1 MRPFQFLTVCISACA
16 MGCEPKLELELERR
30 GEAYEFELHRE
41 NDKRGFGAESF
52 DVMEDQR
59 VVCEIR
65 HAPGPGPTVS
75 RWTYGS
81 RPDGYSISPHCE
93 PLQAGRTYRATG
105 GGRFFGML
113 LFRLKANGDVEI
125 LQRGLP
131 D

>member
-1 MRPFQFLTVCISACA
+1 MKSIVLLAACTA
-16 MGCEPKLELELERR
+16 LFALGCEPKLELELKRR
-30 GEAYEFELHRE
+30 GEEYSFELRRDD
-41 NDKRGFGAESF
+41 DKRKFGADSF
-52 DVMEDQR
+52 DVMADQS

-65 HAPGPGPTVS
+65 HAPGPGPKVS

-93 PLQAGRTYRATG
+93 PLQPGRTYRATG

-125 LQRGLP
+125 LQRGMP

>member
-1 MRPFQFLTVCISACA
+1 MKPIILLTALSALCA
-16 MGCEPKLELELERR
+16 LGCEPKIELELERR
-30 GEAYEFELHRE
+30 GEAYEFELYRE
-41 NDKRGFGAESF
+41 DDKREFGAESF
-52 DVMEDQR
+52 GVMEGQN

-65 HAPGPGPTVS
+65 HAPGPGPRVS

-81 RPDGYSISPHCE
+81 RPEGYSISPRCE

-125 LQRGLP
+125 LQRGVP